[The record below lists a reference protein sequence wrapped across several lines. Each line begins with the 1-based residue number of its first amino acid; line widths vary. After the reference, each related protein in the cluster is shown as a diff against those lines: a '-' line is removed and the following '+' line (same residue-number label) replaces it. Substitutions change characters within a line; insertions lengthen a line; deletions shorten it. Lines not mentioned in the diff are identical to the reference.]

1 MAMLEARPY
10 RPFKS
15 SEEYLEAMKE
25 DLAEWLSTLYPELS
39 INAENFMDRLDTGV
53 ALCKHANYV
62 RQAAEDYLARRQ
74 ARNKSMT
81 RSMTSG
87 LAGPILALGNI
98 HYLPAAKSG
107 TFFARDNVSNF
118 ITWCRKSLKIIE
130 CLLFET
136 DDLIMRKNEKHVIL
150 CLLEVARRGAKFG
163 MLAPMLVQMERQIDR
178 EIAADIKANGAA
190 NSSESGTQTEAIAC
204 SSTLSSTATS
214 TTITTTTVGSET
226 DLYDDSDDSENE
238 DDADEHPMLMYGPQP
253 QIITNDLKSLDEMV
267 RDLVE
272 KCTCPSQ
279 FPMVRVSEGK
289 YRIGD
294 TKVLIFVR
302 ILRSHV
308 MVRVGGGWDTL
319 AHYLDKHDPCRCRAQ
334 HRSSVAARLIP
345 RQSPNHNP
353 SNGIELHKAQV
364 IFERSP
370 PAARRVFNSSNC
382 NGGGGAAGG
391 ATATGGSSVAQ
402 QNGNSLSPNSGKYR
416 SRSPTPQRKF
426 LNGIQSNGI
435 VAATGAAASEQ
446 QQQLLGSPGLARR
459 SMSPSPRRLIDMR
472 KKQSSLDSY
481 SNGPKSLPGGYSCSL
496 EEAGVGVG
504 AVTTTSAP
512 GGGVSA
518 PEQSSSSKF
527 ENISDNGSEISDE
540 GYRSLGVIQSSAQKR
555 ESLHSQASMDDA
567 ETNARLDQTSSD
579 SQISPSDEPP
589 EKAAADILEEEDDLN
604 GQELDVD
611 VDVDAD
617 VDVDYSVCDG
627 PQSLPAILSL
637 PKCLPDKFEASGV
650 FITDD
655 EITVDMAKSP
665 PMSSAKL
672 EAQPS
677 AALLSKIPRS
687 PLAQRR
693 RSIDNSTCGGAG
705 GSLQDLSSR
714 SSVGGG
720 GGGVGGGGAGVGNCP
735 PVGGFNRKQPVYRS
749 MRTRATPTGT
759 GTATGTATPTPPP
772 RASRQASQLP
782 MVRDVTNTWSGRTA
796 GADLSSHKRRP
807 QCTPDTFVAPTP
819 FERIGKGRSS
829 QILYDSNGRRVR
841 GGGCT
846 SSLTTS
852 PVKNHASSPLAQQL
866 LEAASSAKNDA
877 QILEKMKTL
886 LSRYAAVNQANS
898 GQGSGVGGA
907 ACKAS
912 SNGKK
917 TPVYED
923 FTTAWVHSNGN
934 LERSESCSPPAK
946 ARSKRSSAASSCESN
961 HSTTV
966 AGAAAGTRAGTA
978 AAAGTGAGAG
988 ASNVIS
994 PRRERG
1000 MSKIPAPVRH
1010 HTELY

>member
-1 MAMLEARPY
+1 MAMLEARSY

-87 LAGPILALGNI
+87 LAGPILALGNV

-107 TFFARDNVSNF
+107 TFFSRDNVSNF

-178 EIAADIKANGAA
+178 EIAADIKANGVG
-190 NSSESGTQTEAIAC
+190 SSENGTQTEAIN
-204 SSTLSSTATS
+204 SGNSTATT
-214 TTITTTTVGSET
+214 TTITTTTVET
-226 DLYDDSDDSENE
+226 DLYDDSDDSETE
-238 DDADEHPMLMYGPQP
+238 DDGDESPVLMYGPQP

-319 AHYLDKHDPCRCRAQ
+319 SHYLDKHDPCRCRAQ
-334 HRSSVAARLIP
+334 HRSSVAARLVP

-370 PAARRVFNSSNC
+370 PAARRVFNSPNC
-382 NGGGGAAGG
+382 NGGSGASAGTGLASGTGLSTG
-391 ATATGGSSVAQ
+391 AGTGAVGLAPTPPL
-402 QNGNSLSPNSGKYR
+402 QNGHSLSPNSGKYR

-426 LNGIQSNGI
+426 LNQQTNGGSS
-435 VAATGAAASEQ
+435 ASATGSSQTVTTESPNS
-446 QQQLLGSPGLARR
+446 QLLGSPSLARR

-472 KKQSSLDSY
+472 KKQNSLDSY
-481 SNGPKSLPGGYSCSL
+481 SSGPKSLPGYSCSL
-496 EEAGVGVG
+496 EEANGGSTVG
-504 AVTTTSAP
+504 SAA
-512 GGGVSA
+512 GGVSTVSGTA
-518 PEQSSSSKF
+518 AEQGGANKF

-540 GYRSLGVIQSSAQKR
+540 GYRSLGVIQSGAQKR
-555 ESLHSQASMDDA
+555 ESLHSQASIEDA
-567 ETNARLDQTSSD
+567 ESNARLDQTSSD
-579 SQISPSDEPP
+579 SQISPSDEPA
-589 EKAAADILEEEDDLN
+589 EKTAVDILEVEDLN
-604 GQELDVD
+604 GQDREEEHE
-611 VDVDAD
+611 
-617 VDVDYSVCDG
+617 DYSVCDG
-627 PQSLPAILSL
+627 PQSLPAILSGAQKL
-637 PKCLPDKFEASGV
+637 NDKFEQSGV

-655 EITVDMAKSP
+655 EITVDMAKTEDQ
-665 PMSSAKL
+665 SATR
-672 EAQPS
+672 ATGVPTTN
-677 AALLSKIPRS
+677 LSKIPRS

-693 RSIDNSTCGGAG
+693 RRSSIDNSTCSGAG

-714 SSVGGG
+714 SGLPAPAFS
-720 GGGVGGGGAGVGNCP
+720 
-735 PVGGFNRKQPVYRS
+735 RKQPVYRS
-749 MRTRATPTGT
+749 VRTRNSTGT
-759 GTATGTATPTPPP
+759 TAAPVAPP
-772 RASRQASQLP
+772 RSRQATQLP
-782 MVRDVTNTWSGRTA
+782 MVRDVTNTWSGRAT
-796 GADLSSHKRRP
+796 GAPKRRP
-807 QCTPDTFVAPTP
+807 QCTADTFVAPSNGTAAGGAGF
-819 FERIGKGRSS
+819 FERNGKGRSS

-841 GGGCT
+841 SGAPGCT

-877 QILEKMKTL
+877 QILEKMKSL
-886 LSRYAAVNQANS
+886 LSRYAAGNQAKA
-898 GQGSGVGGA
+898 GAVPGA
-907 ACKAS
+907 AANKNN

-961 HSTTV
+961 NSNAGG
-966 AGAAAGTRAGTA
+966 AGAAG
-978 AAAGTGAGAG
+978 
-988 ASNVIS
+988 SSSVVS

>member
-87 LAGPILALGNI
+87 LAGPILALGNV

-178 EIAADIKANGAA
+178 EIAADIKANGA
-190 NSSESGTQTEAIAC
+190 NSSENGTQTEAIN
-204 SSTLSSTATS
+204 SGNSMATTTTTT
-214 TTITTTTVGSET
+214 TTITTTTTVGSET

-238 DDADEHPMLMYGPQP
+238 DDGDENPMLMYGPQP

-319 AHYLDKHDPCRCRAQ
+319 SHYLDKHDPCRCRAQ
-334 HRSSVAARLIP
+334 HRSSVAARLVP

-370 PAARRVFNSSNC
+370 PTARRVFNTLNGG
-382 NGGGGAAGG
+382 NGGGTGSGLSSI
-391 ATATGGSSVAQ
+391 ATVTGTGVTSTPPPPPP
-402 QNGNSLSPNSGKYR
+402 QNGHSLSPNSGKYR

-426 LNGIQSNGI
+426 LNQQTPNGGTASL
-435 VAATGAAASEQ
+435 AATSAVTSD
-446 QQQLLGSPGLARR
+446 QLLGSPSLARR

-472 KKQSSLDSY
+472 KKQNSLDSY
-481 SNGPKSLPGGYSCSL
+481 SSGPKSLPGGYSCSL
-496 EEAGVGVG
+496 EEAAGSVSNGGSGTVSNSVSG
-504 AVTTTSAP
+504 A
-512 GGGVSA
+512 
-518 PEQSSSSKF
+518 EQSGSNKF

-555 ESLHSQASMDDA
+555 ESLHSQASIEDA

-579 SQISPSDEPP
+579 SQISPSEEPA
-589 EKAAADILEEEDDLN
+589 EKTAVDMLQEEHQELLNDHEQDQEED
-604 GQELDVD
+604 
-611 VDVDAD
+611 
-617 VDVDYSVCDG
+617 YSICDG
-627 PQSLPAILSL
+627 PQSLPAILSSH
-637 PKCLPDKFEASGV
+637 KMNNNNNNNNNDKFEQSGV

-655 EITVDMAKSP
+655 EITVDMAKTNQEEQEQSP
-665 PMSSAKL
+665 RT
-672 EAQPS
+672 
-677 AALLSKIPRS
+677 AATLSKIPRS
-687 PLAQRR
+687 PLAQRRR

-714 SSVGGG
+714 STGLPSLTL
-720 GGGVGGGGAGVGNCP
+720 AP
-735 PVGGFNRKQPVYRS
+735 AFSRKQPVYRS
-749 MRTRATPTGT
+749 VRTRSSQAANPVV
-759 GTATGTATPTPPP
+759 APP
-772 RASRQASQLP
+772 RSRQATQLP
-782 MVRDVTNTWSGRTA
+782 MVRDATNTWSGRAAT
-796 GADLSSHKRRP
+796 GAPKRRP
-807 QCTPDTFVAPTP
+807 TCTAETFVAPNGQQAAGNTLPGAGAGP
-819 FERIGKGRSS
+819 FERNGKGRSS

-841 GGGCT
+841 SGAGCS

-877 QILEKMKTL
+877 QILEKMKSL
-886 LSRYAAVNQANS
+886 LSRYAAGNQAKA
-898 GQGSGVGGA
+898 GTGSGSTTSKV
-907 ACKAS
+907 
-912 SNGKK
+912 NGKK

-923 FTTAWVHSNGN
+923 FTTAWVHSSGN

-961 HSTTV
+961 HSNS
-966 AGAAAGTRAGTA
+966 GTGTG
-978 AAAGTGAGAG
+978 AGTGAGNG
-988 ASNVIS
+988 AASVVS

-1000 MSKIPAPVRH
+1000 MSKIPAPVRQ

>member
-87 LAGPILALGNI
+87 LAGPILALGNV

-178 EIAADIKANGAA
+178 EIAADIKANGQGVG
-190 NSSESGTQTEAIAC
+190 SSESGTQTEGMGAGN
-204 SSTLSSTATS
+204 STACTT
-214 TTITTTTVGSET
+214 TTITTTTVET
-226 DLYDDSDDSENE
+226 DLYDDSDDSETE
-238 DDADEHPMLMYGPQP
+238 DDGDENPVLMYGPQP

-319 AHYLDKHDPCRCRAQ
+319 SHYLDKHDPCRCRAQ
-334 HRSSVAARLIP
+334 HRSSVAARLVP

-370 PAARRVFNSSNC
+370 PAARRVFINPNC
-382 NGGGGAAGG
+382 NGGSGTVASG
-391 ATATGGSSVAQ
+391 TGSSSAGVGVAPPPQ
-402 QNGNSLSPNSGKYR
+402 SLQNGHSLSPNSGKYR

-426 LNGIQSNGI
+426 LNQQTNG
-435 VAATGAAASEQ
+435 VAGGGGGSASASQTAVTSQTVISESSSAG
-446 QQQLLGSPGLARR
+446 QLLGSPSLARR

-481 SNGPKSLPGGYSCSL
+481 SSGPKSLPGYSCSSM
-496 EEAGVGVG
+496 EEA
-504 AVTTTSAP
+504 AN
-512 GGGVSA
+512 GGGSA
-518 PEQSSSSKF
+518 GGAGQGSGAAAAAATAEQGGANKF

-540 GYRSLGVIQSSAQKR
+540 GYRSLGVIQSGAQKR
-555 ESLHSQASMDDA
+555 ESLHSQASIEDA
-567 ETNARLDQTSSD
+567 ESNARLDQTSSD
-579 SQISPSDEPP
+579 SQISPSDEPATD
-589 EKAAADILEEEDDLN
+589 EKTAVDILEEEDLN
-604 GQELDVD
+604 GHDRGAEEEEEHE
-611 VDVDAD
+611 
-617 VDVDYSVCDG
+617 DYSVCDG
-627 PQSLPAILSL
+627 PQSLPAILSVAHKL
-637 PKCLPDKFEASGV
+637 NDKFERSGV

-655 EITVDMAKSP
+655 EITVDMAKTEDP
-665 PMSSAKL
+665 VASAL
-672 EAQPS
+672 AVPTPN
-677 AALLSKIPRS
+677 LSKIPRS

-693 RSIDNSTCGGAG
+693 RRSIDNSTCGGGAG
-705 GSLQDLSSR
+705 GSLQDLSSNR
-714 SSVGGG
+714 SGLPAPAFS
-720 GGGVGGGGAGVGNCP
+720 
-735 PVGGFNRKQPVYRS
+735 RKQPVYRS
-749 MRTRATPTGT
+749 VRTRNSTG
-759 GTATGTATPTPPP
+759 ATPPP
-772 RASRQASQLP
+772 PPPAAPRSRQATQLP
-782 MVRDVTNTWSGRTA
+782 MVRDVTNTWSGRP
-796 GADLSSHKRRP
+796 KRRP
-807 QCTPDTFVAPTP
+807 PCNADTFVAPP
-819 FERIGKGRSS
+819 NANGGAASFERNGKGRSS

-841 GGGCT
+841 SGAPGCT

-877 QILEKMKTL
+877 QILEKMKSL
-886 LSRYAAVNQANS
+886 LSRYAAGNQAK
-898 GQGSGVGGA
+898 GGSG
-907 ACKAS
+907 KIS
-912 SNGKK
+912 STNGKK

-946 ARSKRSSAASSCESN
+946 ARSKRSSAASSCESQN
-961 HSTTV
+961 SKDQ
-966 AGAAAGTRAGTA
+966 G
-978 AAAGTGAGAG
+978 AGTGG
-988 ASNVIS
+988 SSSVVS

>member
-87 LAGPILALGNI
+87 LAGPILALGNV

-178 EIAADIKANGAA
+178 EIAADNKANGVG
-190 NSSESGTQTEAIAC
+190 SSESGTQTEAIN
-204 SSTLSSTATS
+204 SGNSTATT
-214 TTITTTTVGSET
+214 TTITTITVET
-226 DLYDDSDDSENE
+226 DLYDDSDDSETE
-238 DDADEHPMLMYGPQP
+238 DDGDENPVLMYGPQP

-319 AHYLDKHDPCRCRAQ
+319 SHYLDKHDPCRCRAQ
-334 HRSSVAARLIP
+334 HRSSVAARLVP

-370 PAARRVFNSSNC
+370 PAARRVFNSPNY
-382 NGGGGAAGG
+382 NGGSGTGTGTVTGMGAGSS
-391 ATATGGSSVAQ
+391 ATGTGALGVAPPPPI
-402 QNGNSLSPNSGKYR
+402 QNGHSLSPNSGKYR

-426 LNGIQSNGI
+426 LNQQTNGGGS
-435 VAATGAAASEQ
+435 AFATGSGQTTGTTESSSG
-446 QQQLLGSPGLARR
+446 QLLGSPSLARR

-481 SNGPKSLPGGYSCSL
+481 SSGPKSLPGYSCSL
-496 EEAGVGVG
+496 EEAT
-504 AVTTTSAP
+504 A
-512 GGGVSA
+512 GGGGAGVPVGSA
-518 PEQSSSSKF
+518 AGMAGTGNGGGSGQSAEQGGANKF

-540 GYRSLGVIQSSAQKR
+540 GYRSLGVIQSGAQKR
-555 ESLHSQASMDDA
+555 ESLHSQASIEDA
-567 ETNARLDQTSSD
+567 EGNARLDQTSSD
-579 SQISPSDEPP
+579 SQISPSDEPA
-589 EKAAADILEEEDDLN
+589 EKTAVDILEEQDLSSQDRED
-604 GQELDVD
+604 EHE
-611 VDVDAD
+611 
-617 VDVDYSVCDG
+617 DYSVCDG
-627 PQSLPAILSL
+627 PQSLPAILSGGAHKL
-637 PKCLPDKFEASGV
+637 NDKFEQSGV

-655 EITVDMAKSP
+655 EITVDMVTKAEDASVTP
-665 PMSSAKL
+665 VAGIPT
-672 EAQPS
+672 PN
-677 AALLSKIPRS
+677 LSKIPRS
-687 PLAQRR
+687 PLAQRRR

-705 GSLQDLSSR
+705 GSLQDLTSR
-714 SSVGGG
+714 SGLPAPAAFS
-720 GGGVGGGGAGVGNCP
+720 
-735 PVGGFNRKQPVYRS
+735 RKQPVYRS
-749 MRTRATPTGT
+749 VRTRNSTGATTN
-759 GTATGTATPTPPP
+759 TPTPMAPP
-772 RASRQASQLP
+772 RSRQATQLP
-782 MVRDVTNTWSGRTA
+782 MVRDVTNTWSGRAT
-796 GADLSSHKRRP
+796 GAPKRRP
-807 QCTPDTFVAPTP
+807 PCNADTFVAPTNGQGLGAGS
-819 FERIGKGRSS
+819 FERNGKGRSS

-841 GGGCT
+841 SGAPGCT

-866 LEAASSAKNDA
+866 LEAASSAKNDT
-877 QILEKMKTL
+877 QILEKMKSL
-886 LSRYAAVNQANS
+886 LSRYAAGNQAKA
-898 GQGSGVGGA
+898 GA
-907 ACKAS
+907 TANKIN

-946 ARSKRSSAASSCESN
+946 ARSKRSSAASSIESN
-961 HSTTV
+961 NSNV
-966 AGAAAGTRAGTA
+966 GAGAGGTGGAG
-978 AAAGTGAGAG
+978 GAGAG
-988 ASNVIS
+988 AGGAGSSSVVS

>member
-25 DLAEWLSTLYPELS
+25 DLAEWLSTLYPELE
-39 INAENFMDRLDTGV
+39 IKAENFMDRLDTGV

-87 LAGPILALGNI
+87 LAGPILALGNVY
-98 HYLPAAKSG
+98 YLPAAKSG

-178 EIAADIKANGAA
+178 EIAADNKANGVGCGTQT
-190 NSSESGTQTEAIAC
+190 NNGCSESGTQTEAPPIGDECVAN
-204 SSTLSSTATS
+204 
-214 TTITTTTVGSET
+214 ET
-226 DLYDDSDDSENE
+226 DLYDSDTENE
-238 DDADEHPMLMYGPQP
+238 DENDKDPMLMYGPQP

-319 AHYLDKHDPCRCRAQ
+319 SHYLDKHDPCRCRAQ
-334 HRSSVAARLIP
+334 HRSSLQARLMI
-345 RQSPNHNP
+345 RNTSN
-353 SNGIELHKAQV
+353 SGNGIELHKAHV
-364 IFERSP
+364 IYERSP
-370 PAARRVFNSSNC
+370 PAARRVLSNGATGSGSGSGAVSPAAGAGGTSPNASLAS
-382 NGGGGAAGG
+382 NGGSA
-391 ATATGGSSVAQ
+391 VAV
-402 QNGNSLSPNSGKYR
+402 KHR

-426 LNGIQSNGI
+426 LNQTNGL
-435 VAATGAAASEQ
+435 AQTGLEPLPA
-446 QQQLLGSPGLARR
+446 GSPYMARR
-459 SMSPSPRRLIDMR
+459 SMSPSQRRINDMR
-472 KKQSSLDSY
+472 KKQSSLDGY
-481 SNGPKSLPGGYSCSL
+481 SSGPKSLPAGSGAGGADGQ
-496 EEAGVGVG
+496 EES
-504 AVTTTSAP
+504 TSSSSSSSS
-512 GGGVSA
+512 SA
-518 PEQSSSSKF
+518 ATAATVAAIAQPEQSNKF

-540 GYRSLGVIQSSAQKR
+540 GYRSLGVIQSNAQKR
-555 ESLHSQASMDDA
+555 ESLHSQASIEDA

-579 SQISPSDEPP
+579 SQSSPTDEHEQEHEREQEQEQEPVP
-589 EKAAADILEEEDDLN
+589 EVELKTN
-604 GQELDVD
+604 CVQEAEPVP
-611 VDVDAD
+611 
-617 VDVDYSVCDG
+617 DYSICELDG
-627 PQSLPAILSL
+627 PQSLPAVL
-637 PKCLPDKFEASGV
+637 PWRKTACASKFEQSGV

-655 EITVDMAKSP
+655 EITVTTDPAEAVPVPVPVGVALAEPETQAEAGGNKAP
-665 PMSSAKL
+665 P
-672 EAQPS
+672 
-677 AALLSKIPRS
+677 AAGLSKIPRS
-687 PLAQRR
+687 PLASRR
-693 RSIDNSTCGGAG
+693 RRSSIDNSTCGSSNG
-705 GSLQDLSSR
+705 GSLQDLHSI
-714 SSVGGG
+714 
-720 GGGVGGGGAGVGNCP
+720 
-735 PVGGFNRKQPVYRS
+735 NRKQPVYRS
-749 MRTRATPTGT
+749 VRRPPATPR
-759 GTATGTATPTPPP
+759 PK
-772 RASRQASQLP
+772 ASQLP
-782 MVRDVTNTWSGRTA
+782 LVRDVTNTWSGRSA
-796 GADLSSHKRRP
+796 PQNGIAASKKRP
-807 QCTPDTFVAPTP
+807 TINPDTFAPPTGAAAATSTSPSPSP
-819 FERIGKGRSS
+819 FERGSKTRHS

-841 GGGCT
+841 GGCS

-852 PVKNHASSPLAQQL
+852 PVKNHAASPLAQQL
-866 LEAASSAKNDA
+866 LEAASSSKNDA
-877 QILEKMKTL
+877 QILEKMKSL
-886 LSRYAAVNQANS
+886 LYRYAAGNQQKQQPQQQQRS
-898 GQGSGVGGA
+898 G
-907 ACKAS
+907 
-912 SNGKK
+912 NGKK

-923 FTTAWVHSNGN
+923 FTSAWVHSNGN

-946 ARSKRSSAASSCESN
+946 ARSKRSSAASSCGSN
-961 HSTTV
+961 NS
-966 AGAAAGTRAGTA
+966 AGAAAA
-978 AAAGTGAGAG
+978 AA
-988 ASNVIS
+988 VIS

-1000 MSKIPAPVRH
+1000 LSKIPAPVRQ

>member
-39 INAENFMDRLDTGV
+39 INADNFMDRLDTGV

-87 LAGPILALGNI
+87 LAGPILALGNV

-107 TFFARDNVSNF
+107 TFFSRDNVSNF

-178 EIAADIKANGAA
+178 EIAADNKANGVGCGTQTS
-190 NSSESGTQTEAIAC
+190 NGLSESGTQTEAP
-204 SSTLSSTATS
+204 S
-214 TTITTTTVGSET
+214 VGAECAAVET
-226 DLYDDSDDSENE
+226 DLYDSDTENE
-238 DDADEHPMLMYGPQP
+238 DEDDKDPMLMYGPQP
-253 QIITNDLKSLDEMV
+253 QIVTNDLKSLDEMV

-319 AHYLDKHDPCRCRAQ
+319 SHYLDKHDPCRCRAQ
-334 HRSSVAARLIP
+334 HRSSITARLLP
-345 RQSPNHNP
+345 RNSS
-353 SNGIELHKAQV
+353 SNSGNGGIELHNAQV
-364 IFERSP
+364 IYERSP
-370 PAARRVFNSSNC
+370 HAARRVNVSSA
-382 NGGGGAAGG
+382 GAAAGTTAAGTG
-391 ATATGGSSVAQ
+391 AATGTGASTPNA
-402 QNGNSLSPNSGKYR
+402 SLSPSAVAAVKHR

-426 LNGIQSNGI
+426 LNQTNAMAN
-435 VAATGAAASEQ
+435 AATASGNGNVES
-446 QQQLLGSPGLARR
+446 LSSSPSLTRR
-459 SMSPSPRRLIDMR
+459 SMSPSQRRLLNEMR
-472 KKQSSLDSY
+472 RKQNSLESY
-481 SNGPKSLPGGYSCSL
+481 SSSGPKSLPSVDFGEETAGGSN
-496 EEAGVGVG
+496 
-504 AVTTTSAP
+504 TTTSTGAS
-512 GGGVSA
+512 GQ
-518 PEQSSSSKF
+518 PEQNNKF

-540 GYRSLGVIQSSAQKR
+540 GYRSLGVIQSTAQKR
-555 ESLHSQASMDDA
+555 ESLHSQASIEDA
-567 ETNARLDQTSSD
+567 ESNARLDQTSSD
-579 SQISPSDEPP
+579 SQISPTDEPEP
-589 EKAAADILEEEDDLN
+589 EGEAETETASVQQTNNNMLEEEP
-604 GQELDVD
+604 
-611 VDVDAD
+611 
-617 VDVDYSVCDG
+617 DYAACEIDG
-627 PQSLPAILSL
+627 PQSLPAVLAL
-637 PKCLPDKFEASGV
+637 PKLLNQPAYEGHAKFEQSGV
-650 FITDD
+650 YISDD
-655 EITVDMAKSP
+655 IITVTTESDTVDDAADGMTTKA
-665 PMSSAKL
+665 SSQAP
-672 EAQPS
+672 AQSGTTVVAP
-677 AALLSKIPRS
+677 AGSKIPRS

-693 RSIDNSTCGGAG
+693 RRSSMDNSSCNGAG
-705 GSLQDLSSR
+705 GSLQDLSTR
-714 SSVGGG
+714 SGPMPAFS
-720 GGGVGGGGAGVGNCP
+720 
-735 PVGGFNRKQPVYRS
+735 RKQPVYRS
-749 MRTRATPTGT
+749 VRRPAAPAAAPAATTRGK
-759 GTATGTATPTPPP
+759 
-772 RASRQASQLP
+772 ASQLP
-782 MVRDVTNTWSGRTA
+782 LVRDVTNTWSGRSA
-796 GADLSSHKRRP
+796 AAPVASKKRP
-807 QCTPDTFVAPTP
+807 TINTDTFAPPAKSTSASTSTSPSPSP
-819 FERIGKGRSS
+819 FERSVKTRSS

-841 GGGCT
+841 GCT

-877 QILEKMKTL
+877 QILEKMKAL
-886 LSRYAAVNQANS
+886 LSSYAAGNQQQQQRPAA
-898 GQGSGVGGA
+898 GQ
-907 ACKAS
+907 C
-912 SNGKK
+912 NGKK

-946 ARSKRSSAASSCESN
+946 ARSKRSSAASSCGSN
-961 HSTTV
+961 NSREMANNTV
-966 AGAAAGTRAGTA
+966 ASAAA
-978 AAAGTGAGAG
+978 
-988 ASNVIS
+988 VVS

>member
-39 INAENFMDRLDTGV
+39 INADNFMDRLDTGV

-87 LAGPILALGNI
+87 LAGPILALGNV

-107 TFFARDNVSNF
+107 TFFSRDNVSNF

-178 EIAADIKANGAA
+178 EIAADIKANGA
-190 NSSESGTQTEAIAC
+190 NSSENGTQTEAIN
-204 SSTLSSTATS
+204 SGNSMATTMTT
-214 TTITTTTVGSET
+214 TTITTTTTVGSET

-238 DDADEHPMLMYGPQP
+238 DVGDENPMLMYGPQP

-319 AHYLDKHDPCRCRAQ
+319 SHYLDKHDPCRCRAQ
-334 HRSSVAARLIP
+334 HRSSVAARLVP

-370 PAARRVFNSSNC
+370 PTARRVFNTL
-382 NGGGGAAGG
+382 NGGNGGVTGSG
-391 ATATGGSSVAQ
+391 QTSTATAIGTGVVGGVNSAPPAPPP
-402 QNGNSLSPNSGKYR
+402 QNGHSLSPNSGKYR

-426 LNGIQSNGI
+426 LNQQTPNGGNASL
-435 VAATGAAASEQ
+435 AATAAVTSD
-446 QQQLLGSPGLARR
+446 QLLGSPSLARR

-481 SNGPKSLPGGYSCSL
+481 SSGPKSLPPGGYSCSL
-496 EEAGVGVG
+496 EEAAGSVSNGGSAAISNSGSGSGSG
-504 AVTTTSAP
+504 A
-512 GGGVSA
+512 
-518 PEQSSSSKF
+518 EQSGANKF

-540 GYRSLGVIQSSAQKR
+540 GYRSLGVIQSGAQKR
-555 ESLHSQASMDDA
+555 ESLHSQASIEDA

-579 SQISPSDEPP
+579 SQISPSEEPAEKTAVDMLQEEHHQDLINDHEQDP
-589 EKAAADILEEEDDLN
+589 EE
-604 GQELDVD
+604 
-611 VDVDAD
+611 
-617 VDVDYSVCDG
+617 DYSVCDG
-627 PQSLPAILSL
+627 PQSLPAILSSH
-637 PKCLPDKFEASGV
+637 KMNNNNNNNNDKFEQSGV

-655 EITVDMAKSP
+655 EITVDMAKTNQPEEQEHTP
-665 PMSSAKL
+665 PT
-672 EAQPS
+672 
-677 AALLSKIPRS
+677 AAALSKIPRS
-687 PLAQRR
+687 PLAQRRR

-714 SSVGGG
+714 STGLPSLTLAPAFG
-720 GGGVGGGGAGVGNCP
+720 
-735 PVGGFNRKQPVYRS
+735 RKQPVYRS
-749 MRTRATPTGT
+749 VRTRSSQGATTVV
-759 GTATGTATPTPPP
+759 APP
-772 RASRQASQLP
+772 RSRQATQLP
-782 MVRDVTNTWSGRTA
+782 MVRDATNTWSGRAATGTPKKRPTCTA
-796 GADLSSHKRRP
+796 
-807 QCTPDTFVAPTP
+807 DTFMAPNCQAGGAGSTAVGP
-819 FERIGKGRSS
+819 FERNGKARSS

-841 GGGCT
+841 SGAGCS

-877 QILEKMKTL
+877 QILEKMKSL
-886 LSRYAAVNQANS
+886 LSRYAAGNQAKA
-898 GQGSGVGGA
+898 GTGTGSGSGLGA
-907 ACKAS
+907 GKA
-912 SNGKK
+912 NGKK

-923 FTTAWVHSNGN
+923 FTTAWVHSSGN

-946 ARSKRSSAASSCESN
+946 PRSKRSSAASSCESN
-961 HSTTV
+961 HSNS
-966 AGAAAGTRAGTA
+966 G
-978 AAAGTGAGAG
+978 AGTGAAG
-988 ASNVIS
+988 ASSAVS

-1000 MSKIPAPVRH
+1000 MSKIPAPVRQ

>member
-178 EIAADIKANGAA
+178 EIAADIKANGA
-190 NSSESGTQTEAIAC
+190 NSSDSGTQTEAIAS
-204 SSTLSSTATS
+204 SSTISNMATS

-238 DDADEHPMLMYGPQP
+238 DDADENPMLMYGPQP
-253 QIITNDLKSLDEMV
+253 QIVTNDLKSLDEMV

-370 PAARRVFNSSNC
+370 TAARRVFNSPNC
-382 NGGGGAAGG
+382 NGGGAGGAGG
-391 ATATGGSSVAQ
+391 ATAATAATAVGMGIGLGAAQGQAQ

-426 LNGIQSNGI
+426 INGIQSNGI
-435 VAATGAAASEQ
+435 VAVSGSFTTAVVPE
-446 QQQLLGSPGLARR
+446 QQLLGSPGLARR

-481 SNGPKSLPGGYSCSL
+481 SSGPKSLPGGCSCSL
-496 EEAGVGVG
+496 EDSGLGGG
-504 AVTTTSAP
+504 AVTAP
-512 GGGVSA
+512 SSGGVLGGGQSV
-518 PEQSSSSKF
+518 PEQGNSSKF

-540 GYRSLGVIQSSAQKR
+540 GYRSLGVNQSSAQKR
-555 ESLHSQASMDDA
+555 ESLHSQASMEDA

-579 SQISPSDEPP
+579 SQISPSEEPP
-589 EKAAADILEEEDDLN
+589 EKAATDILEEEDLN
-604 GQELDVD
+604 GQELDA
-611 VDVDAD
+611 DAD
-617 VDVDYSVCDG
+617 VDVEQDYSVCDG
-627 PQSLPAILSL
+627 PQSLPAILRL
-637 PKCLPDKFEASGV
+637 PKMADKFEQSGV

-665 PMSSAKL
+665 HSPKL
-672 EAQPS
+672 EMQQSP
-677 AALLSKIPRS
+677 ALLSKIPRS

-705 GSLQDLSSR
+705 GSLQDLSFR
-714 SSVGGG
+714 SS
-720 GGGVGGGGAGVGNCP
+720 AAP
-735 PVGGFNRKQPVYRS
+735 PVGFSRKQPVYRS
-749 MRTRATPTGT
+749 MRSRTTVAS
-759 GTATGTATPTPPP
+759 TPTPVPSP
-772 RASRQASQLP
+772 RASRQASNLP
-782 MVRDVTNTWSGRTA
+782 TVRDVTNTWSGRTTA
-796 GADLSSHKRRP
+796 APNSCKRRP
-807 QCTPDTFVAPTP
+807 QCTPESFVAPAP
-819 FERIGKGRSS
+819 FERSGKGRSS

-841 GGGCT
+841 GGCT

-886 LSRYAAVNQANS
+886 LSRYAASNQTSS
-898 GQGSGVGGA
+898 GTVVVAGAGAVAGVGA
-907 ACKAS
+907 VKTS

-917 TPVYED
+917 TPMYED

-966 AGAAAGTRAGTA
+966 AGVGS
-978 AAAGTGAGAG
+978 GAGAG
-988 ASNVIS
+988 AVAASVVS

>member
-87 LAGPILALGNI
+87 LAGPILALGNV

-178 EIAADIKANGAA
+178 EIAADNKANGVSCGCGIGCGCGVGCGTQTK
-190 NSSESGTQTEAIAC
+190 NVCSESGTQTEAPPI
-204 SSTLSSTATS
+204 
-214 TTITTTTVGSET
+214 GSECAAIET
-226 DLYDDSDDSENE
+226 DLYDSDTDNE
-238 DDADEHPMLMYGPQP
+238 DDNDKDPMLMYGPQP

-319 AHYLDKHDPCRCRAQ
+319 SHYLDKHDPCRCRAQ
-334 HRSSVAARLIP
+334 HRTSIQARLMT
-345 RQSPNHNP
+345 RNTGNSG
-353 SNGIELHKAQV
+353 NGIELHKAHV
-364 IFERSP
+364 IYERSP
-370 PAARRVFNSSNC
+370 PAARRVLSTAGTGS
-382 NGGGGAAGG
+382 GSGSGSGAVSPAAG
-391 ATATGGSSVAQ
+391 TAVSSTPNA
-402 QNGNSLSPNSGKYR
+402 SLSPSAAAAAAAVKHR

-426 LNGIQSNGI
+426 LNQVNGSAEP
-435 VAATGAAASEQ
+435 VS
-446 QQQLLGSPGLARR
+446 GSPRPARR
-459 SMSPSPRRLIDMR
+459 SMSPSQRRLNDVR

-481 SNGPKSLPGGYSCSL
+481 KTPPVQASAENNL
-496 EEAGVGVG
+496 EEICG
-504 AVTTTSAP
+504 
-512 GGGVSA
+512 GGGVATSA
-518 PEQSSSSKF
+518 ATSGATSAATSGVAGQPEQSSKF

-540 GYRSLGVIQSSAQKR
+540 GYRSLGVIQSNAQKR
-555 ESLHSQASMDDA
+555 ESLHSQASMEDA

-579 SQISPSDEPP
+579 SQISPTDEHEAEP
-589 EKAAADILEEEDDLN
+589 EAEPEPEIKSNCVTEEEPEYALC
-604 GQELDVD
+604 EL
-611 VDVDAD
+611 
-617 VDVDYSVCDG
+617 DG
-627 PQSLPAILSL
+627 PQSLPAVLAL
-637 PKCLPDKFEASGV
+637 PKQPKAVYEGHGHKFEQSGV
-650 FITDD
+650 YITDD
-655 EITVDMAKSP
+655 EITVTSSPLPEADNKMASQLLASP
-665 PMSSAKL
+665 PPPAPATL
-672 EAQPS
+672 G
-677 AALLSKIPRS
+677 SKIPRS

-693 RSIDNSTCGGAG
+693 RRRSIDNSTCSGNAG
-705 GSLQDLSSR
+705 GSLQDLSTR
-714 SSVGGG
+714 ST
-720 GGGVGGGGAGVGNCP
+720 ALT
-735 PVGGFNRKQPVYRS
+735 FNRKQPVYRS
-749 MRTRATPTGT
+749 VRR
-759 GTATGTATPTPPP
+759 PPQAQVQAQVQAARP
-772 RASRQASQLP
+772 KASQLP
-782 MVRDVTNTWSGRTA
+782 LVRDVTNTWSGRSAATLN
-796 GADLSSHKRRP
+796 GAAKKRP
-807 QCTPDTFVAPTP
+807 TISAETFAAPPPPPPAASGSASTSPSPSP
-819 FERIGKGRSS
+819 FERGIKTRSS

-841 GGGCT
+841 SGCS

-886 LSRYAAVNQANS
+886 LSRYAAGNQQQQQQRPGNSCVN
-898 GQGSGVGGA
+898 
-907 ACKAS
+907 
-912 SNGKK
+912 NGKR

-946 ARSKRSSAASSCESN
+946 ARSKRSSAASSCGSN
-961 HSTTV
+961 NSRDMTA
-966 AGAAAGTRAGTA
+966 AGPAAAGA
-978 AAAGTGAGAG
+978 
-988 ASNVIS
+988 VVS